1 MSTFSVYPALN
12 QLEFKKK
19 RLVVSVNHSPLSRG
33 WGNNVSKGNMFYYL
47 KTNAAWNGLVPLKV
61 SSDKRV
67 DVGAT
72 SITATI

>member
-19 RLVVSVNHSPLSRG
+19 RLVVSVYHSPLSRG

-47 KTNAAWNGLVPLKV
+47 KIFSHSLF
-61 SSDKRV
+61 S
-67 DVGAT
+67 
-72 SITATI
+72 